1 MLECLHTERI
11 EIMYVY
17 YYRRR
22 LFADVFNR
30 QDLWRIYRLDQE
42 WFVFKEQFNKLRDNL
57 VSVIFSFQEMPRLED
72 MLQKTVDI

>member
-1 MLECLHTERI
+1 
-11 EIMYVY
+11 MYVY

-22 LFADVFNR
+22 LYSDVFNR
-30 QDLWRIYRLDQE
+30 QDLWNIYKLDQE

-72 MLQKTVDI
+72 MLQKTVDIEKLKYFR

>member
-1 MLECLHTERI
+1 
-11 EIMYVY
+11 MYVY

-30 QDLWRIYRLDQE
+30 QDLWKIYKLDQE

-72 MLQKTVDI
+72 MLQKTIDIEKLKYFR